1 MSVFSKAIDRYIARK
16 VKKHGMKGVILWF
29 IGKLVKLTPTK
40 KDDQMF
46 AEVEKILN
54 KF

>member
-1 MSVFSKAIDRYIARK
+1 MSVLSKAIDRYIARK

-46 AEVEKILN
+46 AEVKKVID

>member
-1 MSVFSKAIDRYIARK
+1 MLSKYVDRYMAKK
-16 VKKHGMKGVILWF
+16 VAKHGIKGTIIWL

-46 AEVEKILN
+46 REIQQVMK
-54 KF
+54 KFD